1 MSTVEKPTA
10 RLMRSGLTGKEMVER
25 RRALSLI
32 GKSHMGRPK
41 SALGIKK
48 RALIRTEEDMVKAIK
63 EKSGFIVD
71 NLMINA
77 GDGDTRA
84 GLGLLDR
91 AYGKAKERGEV
102 KHTFDI
108 YGIARGA
115 EHVEAIAVEKGASP
129 SLVEAPRHEG
139 KVIDVSVN

>member
-1 MSTVEKPTA
+1 MSSAVEEKPKQK
-10 RLMRSGLTGKEMVER
+10 LMKGGFTPAYLMQR
-25 RRALSLI
+25 RRELSAQ

-48 RALIRTEEDMVKAIK
+48 RALIKTEEDMVKAIK

-71 NLMINA
+71 NLIINTNA
-77 GDGDTRA
+77 GDTRA
-84 GLGLLDR
+84 ALGLLDR

-108 YGIARGA
+108 YGVARSS
-115 EHVEAIAVEKGASP
+115 EIVEAQIISPPSP
-129 SLVEAPRHEG
+129 SLIQDITPDEG
-139 KVIDVSVN
+139 KTKQS